1 MSKPVRE
8 TTRLTLA
15 GGIPGYLEPS
25 HALPL
30 VSFTLALRSGAAH
43 EPEDRGGVARLTA
56 RMFRRGAAGMT
67 SREIEEAVD
76 ALGGEIAVDV
86 GGSTMAFHG
95 TVIRRNLDP
104 FVDLVTRLLG
114 SPTFDE
120 TELARLRRESLAELA
135 EVRDNDRSLAQIAF
149 RRALFAGH
157 PFSRGS
163 SGTISSIP
171 KLGVGDLREFY
182 AKHWVRGNAVL
193 GFSGDLDEP
202 LATSVGNKLLA
213 ALPDG
218 PRVADDLPEPTVKT
232 GRHLIFVDKP
242 ERTQTQII
250 IGSLGTSANDADHV
264 PLAVANAIFGGTFT
278 SRLMREIRSKRGW
291 SYGASARL
299 SVDRRRQSFSMW
311 TFPAA
316 TDAAACIAVEVDL
329 LDKWVTAGI
338 TPKELGFVK
347 KYLGRSYAFDIDT
360 ASKRLHQAL
369 DVDLL
374 GLPADYYSNYVSHVE
389 AVTREGANAAVAK
402 RISLTDQ
409 LYVVVGTA
417 ADLLP
422 AVQASIPNLES
433 TEVVPFDRD

>member
-1 MSKPVRE
+1 MSKLLRE
-8 TTRLTLA
+8 TARLSLA
-15 GGIPGYLEPS
+15 AGVPGFLEPS

-30 VSFTLALRSGAAH
+30 VSFTLALRSGASY
-43 EPEDRGGVARLTA
+43 EPADRSGVARLTA
-56 RMFRRGAAGMT
+56 RMFRRGASGMT
-67 SREIEEAVD
+67 SRQIEEAVD

-104 FVDLVTRLLG
+104 FIDLVTRLLG

-120 TELARLRRESLAELA
+120 TELARLRRESLAELV
-135 EVRDNDRSLAQIAF
+135 EIRDSDRALAQIAF

-157 PFSRGS
+157 PFARGS
-163 SGTISSIP
+163 SGTLSSIP
-171 KLGVGDLREFY
+171 KLGVGDLRAFY
-182 AKHWVRGNAVL
+182 DKHWVRGNAVL
-193 GFSGDLDEP
+193 GFSGDLDVDT
-202 LATSVGNKLLA
+202 ATAVGNKLLA

-218 PRVADDLPEPTVKT
+218 PRVPDDLPEPTAKP
-232 GRHLIFVDKP
+232 GRHLVFVDKP

-250 IGSLGTSANDADHV
+250 IGSLGTSAHDDDHV

-278 SRLMREIRSKRGW
+278 SRLMREVRSKRGW

-316 TDAAACIAVEVDL
+316 TDAAACIELEIDL
-329 LDKWVTAGI
+329 HDKWVTAGI
-338 TPKELGFVK
+338 TPRELAFVK

-369 DVDLL
+369 DVELL
-374 GLPADYYSNYVSHVE
+374 GLPADYYSAYVDHVE
-389 AVTREGANAAVAK
+389 AVTREAANAAVA
-402 RISLTDQ
+402 RRLSLTDQ
-409 LYVVVGTA
+409 VYVVVGTA
-417 ADLLP
+417 SAILADI
-422 AVQASIPNLES
+422 QAKIPNLES
-433 TEVVPFDRD
+433 TEIVPFDRE